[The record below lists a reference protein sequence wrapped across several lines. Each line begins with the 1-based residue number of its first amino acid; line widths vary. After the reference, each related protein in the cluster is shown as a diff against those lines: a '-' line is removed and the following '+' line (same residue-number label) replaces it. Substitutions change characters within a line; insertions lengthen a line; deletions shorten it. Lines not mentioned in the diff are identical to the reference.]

1 MVFNHYYFFSVKSAE
16 HLVRL
21 KLVLGLCL
29 LLVSSLDFIINTL
42 FVFIFPD
49 WRLWPTDMG
58 EISGAERNKGLFPP
72 HFHVLVW
79 FFAFCHFHFPVFL
92 LLVSAYSS
100 FMSCGSFCIIASVF
114 ICRHF
119 SYVFFSLFPFCPPGC
134 VSSAHLSSLHLHP
147 PPIIFFSSSL
157 QFISLVSTQQG
168 GCSSCFPTVHVC
180 SSYAV
185 DKIDSYWLLV
195 CYHVVFRV
203 TAAFLWP
210 VSVVCFS
217 HHRPNN
223 VHPQHLVHSSN
234 VHMWPQLP

>member
-1 MVFNHYYFFSVKSAE
+1 MEQREIKVCFLHTSMFWFGFLLFAIFIFLFFSFWSLLI
-16 HLVRL
+16 HPSCLVVPFAL
-21 KLVLGLCL
+21 
-29 LLVSSLDFIINTL
+29 SLQFL
-42 FVFIFPD
+42 F
-49 WRLWPTDMG
+49 
-58 EISGAERNKGLFPP
+58 
-72 HFHVLVW
+72 
-79 FFAFCHFHFPVFL
+79 
-92 LLVSAYSS
+92 
-100 FMSCGSFCIIASVF
+100 
-114 ICRHF
+114 CRHF

-203 TAAFLWP
+203 TAAFL
-210 VSVVCFS
+210 
-217 HHRPNN
+217 
-223 VHPQHLVHSSN
+223 
-234 VHMWPQLP
+234 

>member
-1 MVFNHYYFFSVKSAE
+1 MFWFGFLLFAIFIFLFFSFWSLLI
-16 HLVRL
+16 HPSCLVVPFAL
-21 KLVLGLCL
+21 
-29 LLVSSLDFIINTL
+29 SLQFL
-42 FVFIFPD
+42 F
-49 WRLWPTDMG
+49 
-58 EISGAERNKGLFPP
+58 
-72 HFHVLVW
+72 
-79 FFAFCHFHFPVFL
+79 
-92 LLVSAYSS
+92 
-100 FMSCGSFCIIASVF
+100 
-114 ICRHF
+114 CRHF

-134 VSSAHLSSLHLHP
+134 VSSAHLSSLHLHPP

>member
-1 MVFNHYYFFSVKSAE
+1 MKGGFHAENESRSSFIHKFVQRKMVWPLTFICSAVFIRTETLCVKETCCGFQSLLLFSVKSAE

-42 FVFIFPD
+42 FVFNFPD

-58 EISGAERNKGLFPP
+58 EIGGAERNKGLFPP

-114 ICRHF
+114 ILPSLLFLFTFHSFLSALLAVCHLPICPHF
-119 SYVFFSLFPFCPPGC
+119 TSILLSSFSLPLFSLFLWWVHSREDVPPVFPQC
-134 VSSAHLSSLHLHP
+134 MSAHRTL
-147 PPIIFFSSSL
+147 
-157 QFISLVSTQQG
+157 
-168 GCSSCFPTVHVC
+168 
-180 SSYAV
+180 
-185 DKIDSYWLLV
+185 
-195 CYHVVFRV
+195 
-203 TAAFLWP
+203 
-210 VSVVCFS
+210 
-217 HHRPNN
+217 
-223 VHPQHLVHSSN
+223 
-234 VHMWPQLP
+234 